1 MVVLRPNS
9 DNDSLPSLCLL
20 PYPIFP
26 EPVVANDKRFMRKI
40 ETNRI
45 GVKEEEK
52 GGLFSAHEPTRGRR
66 PSRRALGAHSY
77 HSPCGNRISLSLS
90 LSLFLGAFPML
101 ACPEPVLVK

>member
-40 ETNRI
+40 EKLASGKKKKKKVDFFLHTNRR
-45 GVKEEEK
+45 VED
-52 GGLFSAHEPTRGRR
+52 AQVAGR
-66 PSRRALGAHSY
+66 
-77 HSPCGNRISLSLS
+77 
-90 LSLFLGAFPML
+90 
-101 ACPEPVLVK
+101 